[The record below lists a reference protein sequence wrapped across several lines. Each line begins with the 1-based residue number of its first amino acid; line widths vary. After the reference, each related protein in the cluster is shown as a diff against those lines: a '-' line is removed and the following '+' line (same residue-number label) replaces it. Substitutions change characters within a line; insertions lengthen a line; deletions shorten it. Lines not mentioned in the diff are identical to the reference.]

1 MCISG
6 DLLNEQK
13 VLAWLTSNENIELK
27 DEIEEVNRKML
38 DKLLDENDFVAVF
51 FYDSNCP
58 KCDAVLEELENID
71 DEVDDLDVTFVKI
84 NDVKY
89 ARKYGIAQ
97 VPAIVYFRRKF
108 PSIFRGDLTKEEEVL
123 EWLKKNRYRQPE
135 LSLFMYAL
143 IAISTAFVLYTLF
156 LIFCM
161 KAPREKKE

>member
-1 MCISG
+1 MTFPVRA
-6 DLLNEQK
+6 DDN
-13 VLAWLTSNENIELK
+13 
-27 DEIEEVNRKML
+27 
-38 DKLLDENDFVAVF
+38 
-51 FYDSNCP
+51 NCP
-58 KCDAVLEELENID
+58 KCDSVLAELENID

-108 PSIFRGDLTKEEEVL
+108 PSIFRGDLMKEEEVL
-123 EWLKKNRYRQPE
+123 EWLKKNRYRHPE

-143 IAISTAFVLYTLF
+143 IAISTAFILYTLF